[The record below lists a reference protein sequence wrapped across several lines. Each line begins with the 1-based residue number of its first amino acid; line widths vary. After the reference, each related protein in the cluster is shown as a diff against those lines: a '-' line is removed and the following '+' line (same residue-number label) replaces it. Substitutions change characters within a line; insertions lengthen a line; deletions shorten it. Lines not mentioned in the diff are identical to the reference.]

1 MGGVFSGE
9 CVHVWN
15 LILIHVEIEKVTK
28 YLHGICIATLFILT
42 LSLLP

>member
-9 CVHVWN
+9 YVHVWN

-28 YLHGICIATLFILT
+28 YLHGIFSATLFILT
-42 LSLLP
+42 LALLP